1 MVKADTKLD
10 LIYRSAGSN
19 VLSCSYLLLTQH
31 IPLLVSNRLEG
42 LIGRIEQQAWRRR
55 RPIATA
61 AHGGDDVTTPPH
73 LKLTA

>member
-10 LIYRSAGSN
+10 FDCRSAGSN
-19 VLSCSYLLLTQH
+19 VLSCSYLPLTQH

-55 RPIATA
+55 PVATA
-61 AHGGDDVTTPPH
+61 AHGGDDVTTSPH
-73 LKLTA
+73 LKRHNL